1 MMLTPEMPQKV
12 SSISAVFPAYNDAG
26 TIPSMVLTA
35 LLALRQVTD
44 DYEVVV
50 TNDGSTDNTAAVLE
64 ELSSRYPELKVI
76 HHPANQGYGCALRMG
91 FSNAT
96 KDWVFYTDGDAQYN
110 PMELIDLTKVISEDV
125 DVINGYKI
133 SRHDPWIRVVIGR
146 LYHHIVKIAFGFKLR
161 DVDCDFRLI
170 RRKIFEEVPLESTT
184 GTICLEMVK
193 KFQDLGYRFAE
204 VPVNHY
210 YRSYGR
216 SQFFRW
222 KHLWRTFRQ
231 LYALWWKLV
240 VKKEHLAGTVEPD
253 GLDPHT

>member
-1 MMLTPEMPQKV
+1 MGYGLRVEGRAFNATAG
-12 SSISAVFPAYNDAG
+12 SSIPMATLNITNGAG
-26 TIPSMVLTA
+26 RS
-35 LLALRQVTD
+35 D
-44 DYEVVV
+44 E
-50 TNDGSTDNTAAVLE
+50 S
-64 ELSSRYPELKVI
+64 
-76 HHPANQGYGCALRMG
+76 H
-91 FSNAT
+91 
-96 KDWVFYTDGDAQYN
+96 
-110 PMELIDLTKVISEDV
+110 SEDGRNHGKRIRGMTLSGWWL
-125 DVINGYKI
+125 DVCTTTL
-133 SRHDPWIRVVIGR
+133 SMR
-146 LYHHIVKIAFGFKLR
+146 LVLKLR
-161 DVDCDFRLI
+161 CGLRFLPI

>member
-76 HHPANQGYGCALRMG
+76 HHPANQGYGCALRTG

-110 PMELIDLTKVISEDV
+110 PMELVDLTKAISEDV

-133 SRHDPWIRVVIGR
+133 SRHDPWIRVVVGVCTTTLSKSR
-146 LYHHIVKIAFGFKLR
+146 LVLNFGMWIVISG
-161 DVDCDFRLI
+161 
-170 RRKIFEEVPLESTT
+170 
-184 GTICLEMVK
+184 
-193 KFQDLGYRFAE
+193 
-204 VPVNHY
+204 
-210 YRSYGR
+210 
-216 SQFFRW
+216 
-222 KHLWRTFRQ
+222 
-231 LYALWWKLV
+231 
-240 VKKEHLAGTVEPD
+240 
-253 GLDPHT
+253 